1 MPRYHI
7 DGNDEVVKCSAW
19 IRSCKFKDY
28 ATEKEAKE
36 ALLLKKASEEYE
48 ADLAYVQKKFSIDSA
63 RSVCLVDFSGMNR
76 KNTLR
81 KYMNKLDQE
90 FYSQGKSPD
99 LFSVR
104 SQVRQSNISTNS
116 SSFQR
121 AEIVRTPI
129 PDYKN
134 AVVKSEWKL
143 NIIPIGMSVV
153 AGDGIVY
160 DLDLHNNFQVEMD
173 RAERILRETVIANMG
188 KSPRMTMDDIDYEAK
203 FMVDQLGL
211 AYSTIE
217 ELDTDRGSFVS
228 WNTAEGYG
236 NFAKTDIT
244 NLLVNVNYQTSSF
257 NSRIFHDFIHTNPYY
272 EARFPDPID
281 VRVFDN
287 ELGQCDNSWT
297 IRCTRGLWRMF
308 AQIGDQM
315 YVEDVKNPQLAYE
328 TMRDFIKNNMLTN
341 DDETVEEKAVFIR
354 DLVSGVS
361 DSIQSFVKWKEEN
374 PLY

>member
-7 DGNDEVVKCSAW
+7 DRNDEVVKCSAW

-28 ATEKEAKE
+28 ATEKEAKD
-36 ALLLKKASEEYE
+36 ALLIKKASEEYE
-48 ADLAYVQKKFSIDSA
+48 ADLAYVQKKFSIDSS
-63 RSVCLVDFSGMNR
+63 RSLCLVDFSGMNK

-81 KYMNKLDQE
+81 KYMNELDQE

-129 PDYKN
+129 ADYTN

-143 NIIPIGMSVV
+143 NIKPIGMSVV

-173 RAERILRETVIANMG
+173 RAESILRETVIANMG
-188 KSPRMTMDDIDYEAK
+188 KSPRMTMGDIDYEAK

-236 NFAKTDIT
+236 NFGTSEID
-244 NLLVNVNYQTSSF
+244 NLLVNVNYPISSF

-272 EARFPDPID
+272 EARFPAPID
-281 VRVFDN
+281 IRVFDN
-287 ELGQCDNSWT
+287 ELGRSDNAWA
-297 IRCTRGLWRMF
+297 IRYSNGVWKMF
-308 AQIGDQM
+308 ARIGEDK
-315 YVEDVKNPQLAYE
+315 YVEEVQDPQYAYE
-328 TMRDFIKNNMLTN
+328 VMRDFIKHNMATN